1 MTGIDTVNMIGALVT
16 MGMGCLGL
24 LTPNLAAKLVRLGPT
39 SPEGFAEFRATY
51 GGLFVAL
58 GLAPLIWPEPG
69 LFLVAGLAWA
79 GAAAGRLVSMVAD
92 ETHLKFNSLSVVF
105 ECACAGLLLLGNPY
119 LFA

>member
-1 MTGIDTVNMIGALVT
+1 MTAAEIINIFGALVT

-24 LTPNLAAKLVRLGPT
+24 LTPRLAAKLVRLGPT

-58 GLAPLIWPEPG
+58 GLAPLLWPEPG
-69 LFLVAGLAWA
+69 LYLVAGLAWL
-79 GAAAGRLVSMVAD
+79 GAAVGRIVSMAAD
-92 ETHLKFNSLSVVF
+92 DAYFKFNSLSVLF
-105 ECACAGLLLLGNPY
+105 ESACAGLLLFGNPY

>member
-1 MTGIDTVNMIGALVT
+1 MTGPEIVNIAGAIVT
-16 MGMGCLGL
+16 MGMGGLGL
-24 LTPNLAAKLVRLGPT
+24 LTPKMASKLVRLGPT

-58 GLAPLIWPEPG
+58 GAAPLIWPEPG
-69 LFLVAGLAWA
+69 LFLVAGLAWM
-79 GAAAGRLVSMVAD
+79 GAAVGRLVSMVAD

-105 ECACAGLLLLGNPY
+105 ECACAGLLLFGNSY